1 MSDEDTPEAPGQP
14 DNPDEPAA
22 DEQSG
27 AAGPVTAAP
36 DSATSSADTSDV
48 TNHDEPNTGHPDDD
62 DDDDD
67 DEDAEDD
74 SYTRGNRTISPKEL
88 RLVQGYGVDRNRFG
102 ASTAFGSGAIAVD
115 TINYYGA
122 WEQPSRKVRRAK
134 VSAER
139 ISALR
144 ATYVPTPSDP
154 RLAAALGR
162 QSVVFMA
169 GKAGTGQETSVHK
182 ALFERYGEQMAA
194 MSLGDVST
202 WADAVNAVGEALEE
216 QHGYLLW
223 LPSGLSIS
231 PGALA
236 DLQWTAADHH
246 TTIVLLGDV
255 SPDERATLHQYAV
268 HHESPQLAEVFRRHL
283 RHKLLGRCRAEC
295 VDCDGTCPDRSV
307 AEYLTEP
314 SVQDELR
321 RLSFPRE
328 AVEAAQ
334 FIFDDKPPSSEAGS
348 LLQQLA
354 ANRVRRQ
361 AAVVL
366 HPPDAPEHPHRER
379 LVQHSRAFRICYALF
394 HDLALGNA
402 FDAAKELLPLL
413 DKARGWQYDEH
424 PTYDMPIAQL
434 LGPDLGHPGPQI
446 ASEGTGYVACLSDE
460 RLMPSIVDVLWNDYG
475 GFREPLCTW
484 LETLVRKGTWPIR
497 QRAATI
503 AGVLAGYD
511 FDQVNSRLI
520 ARWARSGKAF
530 ERQVAAYAMEVAT
543 GYNDAATERV
553 QKEIRGWAAPSSPK
567 RQRDTAA
574 RCYATGYGR
583 RSPEDALRDL
593 KSIAE
598 DRMQLSRSVIAD
610 AVVGLAHSY
619 PIEKVFVALA
629 TWLDPLSSPVA
640 SHAVRA
646 FGRLADRCD
655 DDGIPTLMRLF
666 IDGAI
671 DKFQLA
677 MMWSH
682 ALERPATAKPAWP
695 ALEQWISALDSEGQ
709 VQPGDDIV
717 RDLLAE
723 VFSHPALRRRGL
735 FHLAYVWPS
744 PTQVGFRW
752 FAKVLEE
759 G

>member
-1 MSDEDTPEAPGQP
+1 MSDEHIPDAPGEP
-14 DNPDEPAA
+14 NIPDEPAA
-22 DEQSG
+22 DDEASG
-27 AAGPVTAAP
+27 AAEPVTGAASPAMSKTDATGVSGP
-36 DSATSSADTSDV
+36 DRPDV
-48 TNHDEPNTGHPDDD
+48 GHDVDDG
-62 DDDDD
+62 D
-67 DEDAEDD
+67 DEYAEDD
-74 SYTRGNRTISPKEL
+74 SYTRRHRAISLEEL
-88 RLVQGYGVDRNRFG
+88 RLLQGYGVDRNRFG
-102 ASTAFGSGAIAVD
+102 ASTAFGSGAIAAD

-122 WEQPSRKVRRAK
+122 WEQPSKKVRRAK

-182 ALFERYGEQMAA
+182 ALFERYGERMAA
-194 MSLGDVST
+194 IIGEVST
-202 WADAVNAVGEALEE
+202 WADAVEAIGEALEE

-223 LPSGLSIS
+223 LPPGPPIS
-231 PGALA
+231 PAVLA
-236 DLQWTAADHH
+236 HLQRTAADHRA
-246 TTIVLLGDV
+246 TIVLLGDV
-255 SPDERATLHQYAV
+255 SPAERATLHQYTV
-268 HHESPQLAEVFRRHL
+268 HHESPQLTEVFRRHL
-283 RHKLLGRCRAEC
+283 RVNLTACCVAEC
-295 VDCDGTCPDRSV
+295 VDCDRGCLDRYV
-307 AEYLTEP
+307 AECLSQS

-328 AVEAAQ
+328 AVEAANVV
-334 FIFDDKPPSSEAGS
+334 FGDRPLPSEVGS
-348 LLQQLA
+348 LLRQLA
-354 ANRVRRQ
+354 AHRVRRQ
-361 AAVVL
+361 APVVL
-366 HPPDAPEHPHRER
+366 HPPDAPDHPHRER
-379 LVQHSRAFRICYALF
+379 FVQHSRAFRICYALF
-394 HDLALGNA
+394 QGRTLQEV

-413 DKARGWQYDEH
+413 DEARGWQHDEH
-424 PTYDMPIAQL
+424 PTYDTSVEDL
-434 LGPDLGHPGPQI
+434 LGPDLGYPGPKI
-446 ASEGTGYVACLSDE
+446 SSEGTGYVACLSDE
-460 RLMPSIVDVLWNDYG
+460 RLMPSIVDVLWNDYS
-475 GFREPLCTW
+475 GFREPLCRW
-484 LETLVRKGTWPIR
+484 LETLVRKGPWPIR
-497 QRAATI
+497 QRAATV
-503 AGVLAGYD
+503 AGVFASYD
-511 FDQVNSRLI
+511 FEQVKSRLI
-520 ARWARSGKAF
+520 ARWARSGRGF

-543 GYNDAATERV
+543 GYNDATTELV
-553 QKEIRGWAAPSSPK
+553 QKEIRGWAAISSPK

-574 RCYATGYGR
+574 RCYATGYGPR
-583 RSPEDALRDL
+583 FPEDALQDL

-610 AVVGLAHSY
+610 AVGGLAVSY
-619 PIEKVFVALA
+619 PIEKVFLALM

-646 FGRLADRCD
+646 FGRLASRCD
-655 DDGIPTLMRLF
+655 DDGIPTLMRRF

-682 ALERPATAKPAWP
+682 ALERPATARPVWI
-695 ALEQWISALDSEGQ
+695 ALKQWIGALDAAVVESEGD
-709 VQPGDDIV
+709 VV
-717 RDLLAE
+717 RDLLAG

-744 PTQVGFRW
+744 PSQGGFRW